1 MASPMMLLVAA
12 PTRATAARIAPHQL
26 TRLAGLSPSL
36 GSSSLRSLHSR
47 AFSLVQRTKPTAN
60 PLDKLVRTR
69 PFSRP
74 FSWSS
79 FRGSSSAPSP
89 VLPADTSSLPVT
101 QRLKILFRTHGWSAL
116 AIYLLLSAVDFG
128 LTFLLIYA
136 VGADRV
142 RDAEDWV
149 LDTLGWRRKHA
160 EAAGAGAGAGEEKG
174 RLRQAVDRFNGAKE
188 RLEGQKAPEVRPE
201 RDQPVEA
208 MAPVAPAAQ
217 KREAEKGYSAYA
229 TTAVLAYAIHKTA
242 LLPVRV
248 GITVAITPKVVRMLR
263 GWGWNVGNAGAAGA
277 AAKSQ
282 A

>member
-12 PTRATAARIAPHQL
+12 PTRSTAARIAPHQL
-26 TRLAGLSPSL
+26 AQLARLSPSL
-36 GSSSLRSLHSR
+36 SSSSLRGLHPRS
-47 AFSLVQRTKPTAN
+47 FSLLRSTKSTPN

-74 FSWSS
+74 FSWSP
-79 FRGSSSAPSP
+79 FRTSSSAPSSA
-89 VLPADTSSLPVT
+89 LPADTSSLPVT

-149 LDTLGWRRKHA
+149 LDTLGWRRKHHPD
-160 EAAGAGAGAGEEKG
+160 AATTGEDKG
-174 RLRQAVDRFNGAKE
+174 TLRQAVDSFNGAKD
-188 RLEGQKAPEVRPE
+188 RLEGNKAPEVRPDHE
-201 RDQPVEA
+201 QPVEVMVA
-208 MAPVAPAAQ
+208 APGT
-217 KREAEKGYSAYA
+217 KKDEAEKGYSAYA

-263 GWGWNVGNAGAAGA
+263 GWGWNVGNAGAGA
-277 AAKSQ
+277 AAAAAAAKTQS
-282 A
+282 